1 MKAYVGCQAD
11 KMSEA
16 IAGMEELLDSLPY
29 SEKLF
34 SVTKSS
40 LKNNYATS
48 RIIKEQILFNF
59 LNAQR
64 LGISYDTRA
73 KTYQMLDKFT
83 FNDLKAFHQKMI
95 AKNLTHSALS
105 ATRKIL
111 SNDLSKYNKVTKY
124 TLEQIF
130 GY

>member
-105 ATRKIL
+105 ATRK
-111 SNDLSKYNKVTKY
+111 NPV
-124 TLEQIF
+124 E
-130 GY
+130 